1 MTHDKALILVVD
13 PKKSLWVDTD
23 VITNIQEACLMG

>member
-1 MTHDKALILVVD
+1 VVD